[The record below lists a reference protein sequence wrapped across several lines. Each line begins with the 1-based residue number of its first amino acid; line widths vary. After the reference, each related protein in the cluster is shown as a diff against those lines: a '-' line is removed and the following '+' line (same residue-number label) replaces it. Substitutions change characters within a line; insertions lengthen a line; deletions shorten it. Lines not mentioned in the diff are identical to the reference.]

1 MAYMSKE
8 ERRDLTKDVHKTYGW
23 RKFLIF
29 FDVVLLIAFTV
40 LTFVSFYKAD
50 KDPDSFWNFF
60 KVGEDWESVKGLSTW
75 GIIMLIVAIV
85 LVLMSVAIIVLTF
98 SMHSP
103 RKVTEQVL
111 KLEAAPLTGRK
122 TSKNASK
129 GEINRERIEGKPVSK
144 IKKIRK

>member
-29 FDVVLLIAFTV
+29 IDVVLLIAFIVLIFVGTYLSDKGHSQWDIWKEGGEQWTV
-40 LTFVSFYKAD
+40 
-50 KDPDSFWNFF
+50 N
-60 KVGEDWESVKGLSTW
+60 GLSTF
-75 GIIMLIVAIV
+75 GIIMLIVAII
-85 LVLMSVAIIVLTF
+85 LVLMSVTIIVLTF
-98 SMHSP
+98 SMRSP

-111 KLEAAPLTGRK
+111 KLEAAPLTGRR
-122 TSKNASK
+122 TSKSASK
-129 GEINRERIEGKPVSK
+129 ADINRERVEGRPISK